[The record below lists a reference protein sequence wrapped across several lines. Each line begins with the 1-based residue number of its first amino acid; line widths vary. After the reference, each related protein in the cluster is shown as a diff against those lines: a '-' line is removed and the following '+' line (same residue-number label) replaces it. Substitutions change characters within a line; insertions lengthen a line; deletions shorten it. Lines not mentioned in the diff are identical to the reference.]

1 VKAVGISLPRTLI
14 KDIRNLVG
22 SDAKIQGW
30 VKTIRDQKK
39 MQFLLIR
46 DHTGMVQAT
55 VERSPAKASI
65 NDLIAGLTR
74 ESAVTVVGTVVENPI
89 VKTGGVEILIRE
101 LIVESRADG
110 LIPIDPDGPVEP
122 NAEVRLNW
130 RFLDLRRPE
139 AALIFQVQTA
149 LEHAMR
155 EYWIKERFLEIHSP
169 KLMGSPSEGGAEVFP
184 FEYFGRTAYLAQ
196 SPQFYKQMA
205 MAAGLDRVFEIAPVF
220 RADPSFTA
228 RHATEFTGL
237 DMEMSWIDSHEDVMA
252 FEERWLAYSLEQVRQ
267 QFGDA
272 IRQTFGGDVAV
283 PAVPF
288 PRIPMQEA
296 RELTARK
303 GHVIP
308 GERGDLDPPGERL
321 IAEYAMDQYAH
332 EFVFVTD
339 YPVEV
344 RPFYHMRH
352 ANAPRVTKSF
362 DLLWK
367 GIEVTTGAQREHR
380 YDVLMAQAKDK
391 GLNLEPIQFY
401 LDFFKYGC
409 PPHGGFGAGL
419 ARMLMVLLNQSNI
432 REVTFLFRGPTR
444 LHP

>member
-1 VKAVGISLPRTLI
+1 
-14 KDIRNLVG
+14 
-22 SDAKIQGW
+22 
-30 VKTIRDQKK
+30 
-39 MQFLLIR
+39 
-46 DHTGMVQAT
+46 
-55 VERSPAKASI
+55 
-65 NDLIAGLTR
+65 
-74 ESAVTVVGTVVENPI
+74 
-89 VKTGGVEILIRE
+89 
-101 LIVESRADG
+101 

-122 NAEVRLNW
+122 NSEVRLNW

-139 AALIFQVQTA
+139 IALIFQVQTA

-155 EYWIKERFLEIHSP
+155 EYWIKEGFLEIHSP

-205 MAAGLDRVFEIAPVF
+205 MAAGFDRVFEIGPVF

-252 FEERWLAYSLEQVRQ
+252 FEERWLVYSLEQVKQ
-267 QFGDA
+267 EYGDS
-272 IRQTFGGDVAV
+272 IRETFGIEVSV

-288 PRIPMQEA
+288 PRVSMQEA
-296 RELTARK
+296 REIIAGK

-308 GERGDLDPPGERL
+308 LERGDLDPPGERL
-321 IAEYAMDQYAH
+321 IAEYAMERFGH

-339 YPVEV
+339 YPVDV
-344 RPFYHMRH
+344 RPFYHMRYVDTPH
-352 ANAPRVTKSF
+352 VTKSF
-362 DLLWK
+362 DLLWR

-380 YDVLMAQAKDK
+380 YDVLVAQAREK
-391 GLNLEPIQFY
+391 GLSLEPIQFY